1 MNRRGVALL
10 AVLWLLVALMGVA
23 GVTLAALRSGERAS
37 LNRLALTRGRWAAES
52 CLAILRARYV
62 KPGAMAGPLDQL
74 AIDSMDLGA
83 PIWCRGSIELPDTRV
98 HLNRASPTMLFALV
112 RDTLL
117 VRRILAGRPW
127 PDPLVME
134 RALGAD
140 TTRLEWLEAVFTVR
154 GSGRIDPNRAP
165 LEVLSVLPGMD
176 RTGALAVLGA
186 RRAGRRFQDADQL
199 LSVLPPAARVS
210 VMADYPS
217 FVAATEWAPT
227 EVVLHLE
234 GHGGAA
240 APVARVAVT
249 LIPLADRLAIVRRE
263 AR

>member
-10 AVLWLLVALMGVA
+10 AVLWVLVALMGVA

-52 CLAILRARYV
+52 CLAIVRARYA
-62 KPGAMAGPLDQL
+62 KPGAIARPLEQL

-83 PIWCRGSIELPDTRV
+83 PIWCRGWIELPDTKV
-98 HLNRASPTMLFALV
+98 NLNRATPAMLVALV

-117 VRRILAGRPW
+117 VQRILAGRPW
-127 PDPLVME
+127 PDARAMGTALV
-134 RALGAD
+134 GD

-154 GSGRIDPNRAP
+154 GSGRIDPDRAP
-165 LEVLSVLPGMD
+165 LEVLAVLPGMD
-176 RTGALAVLGA
+176 RAGALAVLGA
-186 RRAGRRFQDADQL
+186 RRAGRQFQDADQL
-199 LSVLPPAARVS
+199 IGVLPPAARVS

-217 FVAATEWAPT
+217 FVAATEWAPS

-234 GHGGAA
+234 GHGGAT
-240 APVARVAVT
+240 APVARVVVT
-249 LIPLADRLAIVRRE
+249 VIPLADRLAIVRRE